1 MIRINLL
8 PIGRRPVEERI
19 RKEISVFL
27 LLTFFSLAVMA
38 YFHIGHTREIE
49 RINAEKK
56 TVDGEIRRYQERQ
69 RQLDALKKK
78 EDVMKQKLK
87 VIEDLRKNRDLPVRV
102 LAELAVR
109 IPADKMWIKTL
120 SQKGGILT
128 LTGVARGNETIAQF
142 MEVLARSPY
151 IDANAVV
158 LKQSRQVTVAGYK
171 LKNFNLNC
179 KIVVP
184 VSEQKKAV
192 KENGKRQKA
201 KASSGGAA

>member
-8 PIGRRPVEERI
+8 PIGRRPVEEKI
-19 RKEISVFL
+19 RKEISVFF
-27 LLTFFSLAVMA
+27 LLTFLSLAVMA
-38 YFHIGHTREIE
+38 YLHIGHTREID

-56 TVDGEIRRYQERQ
+56 TIDGEIKRYQERQ

-78 EDVMKQKLK
+78 EEVMKQKLN
-87 VIEDLRKNRDLPVRV
+87 VIEDLRRNRDLPVRV
-102 LAELAVR
+102 LDELAVR

-158 LKQSRQVTVAGYK
+158 LKQSRQVTVSGYK

-184 VSEQKKAV
+184 ASEQKKAV
-192 KENGKRQKA
+192 EKNGKKQKA
-201 KASSGGAA
+201 KASSKGAA